1 MYRFSNKTD
10 KFYLIIGIIC
20 AIAIGT
26 AFPIFSLLWGNM
38 IDSFSNKDKMVA
50 GTLKVLFNYI

>member
-10 KFYLIIGIIC
+10 KVYLIVGIIS

-38 IDSFSNKDKMVA
+38 IDSFSDKDGLVA
-50 GTLKVLFNYI
+50 ETLKVLFNYI